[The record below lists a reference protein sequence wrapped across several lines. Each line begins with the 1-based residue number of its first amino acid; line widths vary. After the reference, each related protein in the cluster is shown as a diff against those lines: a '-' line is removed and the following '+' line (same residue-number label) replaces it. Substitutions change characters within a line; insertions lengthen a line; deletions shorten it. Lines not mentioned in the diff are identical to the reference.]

1 MSSINQP
8 SVPAEPQGPEHVEPI
23 LPLLLAPGRAVAVRP
38 DEQELAAPASSRVTG
53 ERMLR
58 LARRPYTL
66 AMLILLAFII
76 VIAIVGPLL
85 APYNPLKIDVVN
97 ETRPPSLAHLFGT
110 DDIGHDIFSRVL
122 AGTRYS
128 LEVVV
133 VILSLAIAIGVAV
146 GAIAGYFGGLIDDLL
161 MRITEVF
168 LAFPT
173 LILALAVAATLG
185 PSLTNVMISIGV
197 VSWPG
202 YARLLRGQILAVRNF
217 TYVEAAYSVGVPPL
231 RILFRHVLPNAI
243 APLIAQVSLD
253 MAGTLLTAA
262 GLGFLGLGAQPP
274 TPEWGTMVSA
284 GLQYTLS
291 AWWFPTFPGLAI
303 FITALCLNSL
313 GEYLRDVFA
322 PETVD

>member
-1 MSSINQP
+1 MSSVDQP
-8 SVPAEPQGPEHVEPI
+8 SVPPEPRGPEHVEPI
-23 LPLLLAPGRAVAVRP
+23 LPLPLALGRTVAVRP
-38 DEQELAAPASSRVTG
+38 DEQELAAPANSRVTG

-66 AMLILLAFII
+66 AMLILLALII
-76 VIAIVGPLL
+76 VIAIFGPLL

-97 ETRPPSLAHLFGT
+97 ETQPPSPAHLFGT

-122 AGTRYS
+122 AGARYS

-133 VILSLAIAIGVAV
+133 VILSLAIAIGVAM
-146 GAIAGYFGGLIDDLL
+146 GAIAGFFGGLIDDLL

-274 TPEWGTMVSA
+274 TPEWGTMVSS

-291 AWWFPTFPGLAI
+291 AWWYPTFPGLAI

>member
-1 MSSINQP
+1 MPFDDHPSLPSEPSANQTATGIP
-8 SVPAEPQGPEHVEPI
+8 VAAQSATPLVDAAEELE
-23 LPLLLAPGRAVAVRP
+23 RAVVVGHPTRAR
-38 DEQELAAPASSRVTG
+38 L
-53 ERMLR
+53 LR

-66 AMLILLAFII
+66 SMLILLVAII
-76 VIAIVGPLL
+76 FIAIFSPWLV
-85 APYNPLKIDVVN
+85 PYNPLQIDVLHQ
-97 ETRPPSLAHLFGT
+97 TQPPSATHLFGT

-122 AGTRYS
+122 VGTRYS
-128 LEVVV
+128 LSVVV
-133 VILSLAIAIGVAV
+133 IILSLAITIGVAV
-146 GAIAGYFGGLIDDLL
+146 GALAGFFGGVVDEVL

-185 PSLTNVMISIGV
+185 PSLTNVMISVGI
-197 VSWPG
+197 VSWPA
-202 YARLLRGQILAVRNF
+202 YARLLRAQILSVKNF
-217 TYVEAAYSVGVPPL
+217 TYVEAAHSVGVPPL
-231 RILFRHVLPNAI
+231 RILRRHVLPNAI

-253 MAGTLLTAA
+253 LAGALLTAA
-262 GLGFLGLGAQPP
+262 SLGFLGLGAQPP

-291 AWWFPTFPGLAI
+291 AWWYPTFPGLAI

-322 PETVD
+322 PETVV

>member
-1 MSSINQP
+1 MSSADQTP
-8 SVPAEPQGPEHVEPI
+8 VPWDPQGVEHVEPI
-23 LPLLLAPGRAVAVRP
+23 LL
-38 DEQELAAPASSRVTG
+38 QSSELATVARPGTPGEELATPADRRSTRR
-53 ERMLR
+53 RMLH

-66 AMLILLAFII
+66 SMLILLA
-76 VIAIVGPLL
+76 AIVFIAAFGPLL
-85 APYNPLKIDVVN
+85 APYNPLKIDVLN
-97 ETRPPSLAHLFGT
+97 ETLPPSTAHFFGT

-122 AGTRYS
+122 VGARYS

-133 VILSLAIAIGVAV
+133 IILSLAILIGVVIGAV
-146 GAIAGYFGGLIDDLL
+146 AGYFGGLIDEAL
-161 MRITEVF
+161 MRITEIF

-173 LILALAVAATLG
+173 LILSLAVAATLG
-185 PSLTNVMISIGV
+185 PSLVNVMISIGI

-202 YARLLRGQILAVRNF
+202 YARLLRGQILAVKNF

-231 RILFRHVLPNAI
+231 RVLGRHVLPNAI

-253 MAGTLLTAA
+253 LAGTLLTAA
-262 GLGFLGLGAQPP
+262 SLGFLGLGAQPP
-274 TPEWGTMVSA
+274 TPEWGTMVSS

-291 AWWFPTFPGLAI
+291 AWWYPTFPGLAI
-303 FITALCLNSL
+303 FVTALCLNSL